1 MVGWDTT
8 SGRERVDRL
17 ERVEVWG
24 GVGGSSGVSDPL
36 EDLEAM
42 INVHDKIQ
50 KITTK
55 QNKSLVNKLVVNK
68 EQGKLTVGNTWKHS

>member
-8 SGRERVDRL
+8 SGREQVDRL
-17 ERVEVWG
+17 EQVEVWS
-24 GVGGSSGVSDPL
+24 GVRGSSGVSDPL

-42 INVHDKIQ
+42 INVQDKIQ

-55 QNKSLVNKLVVNK
+55 QNKLLINNFVLNK
-68 EQGKLTVGNTWKHS
+68 EQGKLTIGNTGKHS